1 MRVAMAL
8 DNTGSMA
15 EDGRMPAMQKAAKD
29 LVDQL
34 SKLAKHDGD
43 SYISIVPFA
52 KDVNFGV
59 DAAGNSNA
67 NKRWIDWSL
76 WDTAHGS
83 WGKLRQ
89 SNAAQID
96 ARQKILCDNAK
107 APNHITIYTVQVNTG
122 GDPTSAVLQYCAS
135 SSDKIFLV
143 TSASQTVAAFSS
155 IGTSLSKLC
164 VAK

>member
-34 SKLAKHDGD
+34 SKLAKHVGD
-43 SYISIVPFA
+43 SYVSIVPFA
-52 KDVNFGV
+52 RGVNCGV

-76 WDTAHGS
+76 WDTAHGN
-83 WGKLRQ
+83 WGSCGSPTRPR
-89 SNAAQID
+89 STR
-96 ARQKILCDNAK
+96 ARRSCATT
-107 APNHITIYTVQVNTG
+107 PR
-122 GDPTSAVLQYCAS
+122 PSTSRSMRCR
-135 SSDKIFLV
+135 
-143 TSASQTVAAFSS
+143 
-155 IGTSLSKLC
+155 
-164 VAK
+164 